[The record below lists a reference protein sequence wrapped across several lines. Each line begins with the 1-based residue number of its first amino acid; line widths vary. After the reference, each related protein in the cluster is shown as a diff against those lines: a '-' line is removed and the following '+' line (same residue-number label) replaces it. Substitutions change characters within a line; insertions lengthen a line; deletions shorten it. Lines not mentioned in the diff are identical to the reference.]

1 MAKATPKTPT
11 VTEFKQYEWIAASPS
26 VPRHKQR
33 LMIVLHGRGDNLK
46 SFRSIKEELKLP
58 EMNYLLLNAPRRY
71 DGGYTWYAFPP
82 KQANGVLLAR
92 KKLTALLHELEFQGW
107 APEEIFLYGLSQ
119 GCLVS
124 CDFAM
129 NSGIKTA
136 GIIGISGYIYF
147 FENWKRDLTETS
159 FATPMLITHG
169 VFDEDLPM
177 LETREHVEKLKAAGL
192 NILWKEFNKAHEI
205 DEENEAPFIRQWVK
219 AQINRSAAKPAS
231 IAETLLKFLLGNR
244 EQSGRVSGTTVR
256 R

>member
-1 MAKATPKTPT
+1 MAKAP
-11 VTEFKQYEWIAASPS
+11 VIEEFKQYEWIAAAPS
-26 VPRHKQR
+26 VPRSKQR

-58 EMNYLLLNAPRRY
+58 EMNYLLLNAPRSY
-71 DGGYTWYAFPP
+71 DGGFTWYAFPP
-82 KQANGVLLAR
+82 KQSNGVLLAR
-92 KKLTALLHELEFQGW
+92 KKLKALLHELEFQGW
-107 APEEIFLYGLSQ
+107 PPEEIFFYGFSQ

-129 NSGIKTA
+129 NSGIKVA

-147 FENWKRDLTETS
+147 FENWKRKLTQSS
-159 FATPMLITHG
+159 FATPMLVTHG

-205 DEENEAPFIRQWVK
+205 DEEIETPFIRQWVK
-219 AQINRSAAKPAS
+219 AQINRTAS
-231 IAETLLKFLLGNR
+231 KEPSLVQAVFKFLLGSR
-244 EQSGRVSGTTVR
+244 GRSGRVSGTAVR